1 MLKMAGF
8 ASGTNMTD
16 IYETILPSRRAFQLL
31 GPHFDQQV
39 QQNENL

>member
-8 ASGTNMTD
+8 ASGTNMID
-16 IYETILPSRRAFQLL
+16 VYETILPSRRALQQL

-39 QQNENL
+39 RFSTK